1 MANNLIC
8 KIKTI
13 AKKRVIEL
21 VSFNYKINRFANK
34 LRNKMH
40 LTWNE
45 FERTDMRVGTII
57 EINDFP
63 EARKPAYQLTI
74 DFGTEIGVRKSS
86 AQITKRY
93 QKEDLLHRQV
103 VAVVNFPKKQIG
115 KFMSECLVLGAVGE
129 EGDVILLAP
138 DFKIENGLRIG

>member
-1 MANNLIC
+1 MD
-8 KIKTI
+8 
-13 AKKRVIEL
+13 
-21 VSFNYKINRFANK
+21 
-34 LRNKMH
+34 
-40 LTWNE
+40 LTWSE

-57 EINDFP
+57 AVNDFP

-74 DFGTEIGVRKSS
+74 DFGAEIGIRKSS

-93 QKEDLLHRQV
+93 AKEDLLNRQI

-115 KFMSECLVLGAVGE
+115 KFNSECLVLGAVGE

>member
-1 MANNLIC
+1 MD
-8 KIKTI
+8 
-13 AKKRVIEL
+13 
-21 VSFNYKINRFANK
+21 
-34 LRNKMH
+34 
-40 LTWNE
+40 LTWDE

-57 EINDFP
+57 EVNDFP
-63 EARKPAYQLTI
+63 EARKPAFQLTI
-74 DFGTEIGVRKSS
+74 DFGAEIGIRKSS

-93 QKEDLLHRQV
+93 KKEDLLNRQI

-138 DFKIENGLRIG
+138 DFKIPNGLRIG

>member
-1 MANNLIC
+1 MD
-8 KIKTI
+8 
-13 AKKRVIEL
+13 
-21 VSFNYKINRFANK
+21 
-34 LRNKMH
+34 

-57 EINDFP
+57 EVNDFP

-74 DFGTEIGVRKSS
+74 DFGSEIGIRKSS

-93 QKEDLLHRQV
+93 QKEDLLNRQI

-138 DFKIENGLRIG
+138 DFRIPNGLRIG

>member
-1 MANNLIC
+1 MD
-8 KIKTI
+8 
-13 AKKRVIEL
+13 
-21 VSFNYKINRFANK
+21 
-34 LRNKMH
+34 

-45 FERTDMRVGTII
+45 FERTDMRVGTIV
-57 EINDFP
+57 EVNDFP
-63 EARKPAYQLTI
+63 EARKPAFQLTI
-74 DFGTEIGVRKSS
+74 DFGSEIGIRRSS

-93 QKEDLLHRQV
+93 KKEDLVNRQI

-138 DFKIENGLRIG
+138 DFKIPNGLRIG

>member
-1 MANNLIC
+1 MD
-8 KIKTI
+8 
-13 AKKRVIEL
+13 
-21 VSFNYKINRFANK
+21 
-34 LRNKMH
+34 
-40 LTWNE
+40 LTWSE
-45 FERTDMRVGTII
+45 FERTDMRIGTIVDV
-57 EINDFP
+57 NDFP

-74 DFGTEIGVRKSS
+74 DFGCEIGIRKSS

-93 QKEDLLHRQV
+93 QKQDLLNRQI

>member
-1 MANNLIC
+1 MD
-8 KIKTI
+8 
-13 AKKRVIEL
+13 
-21 VSFNYKINRFANK
+21 
-34 LRNKMH
+34 
-40 LTWNE
+40 LTWSE

-57 EINDFP
+57 EVNDFP

-74 DFGTEIGVRKSS
+74 DFGAEIGIRKSS

-93 QKEDLLHRQV
+93 QKEDLVNRQI
-103 VAVVNFPKKQIG
+103 VAVVNFPRKQIG

-129 EGDVILLAP
+129 EEGDVILLVP

>member
-1 MANNLIC
+1 MD
-8 KIKTI
+8 
-13 AKKRVIEL
+13 
-21 VSFNYKINRFANK
+21 
-34 LRNKMH
+34 

-45 FERTDMRVGTII
+45 FERVDLRVGTII
-57 EINDFP
+57 EVTDFP

-74 DFGTEIGVRKSS
+74 DFGTEIGIRKSS

-93 QKEDLLHRQV
+93 SKEDLLNRQI

-115 KFMSECLVLGAVGE
+115 KFMSECLVLGAVGQ

>member
-1 MANNLIC
+1 MD
-8 KIKTI
+8 
-13 AKKRVIEL
+13 
-21 VSFNYKINRFANK
+21 
-34 LRNKMH
+34 

-45 FERTDMRVGTII
+45 FERTDMRVGTIV
-57 EINDFP
+57 EVNDFP
-63 EARKPAYQLTI
+63 EARKPAFQLTI
-74 DFGTEIGVRKSS
+74 DFGSEIGIRKSS

-93 QKEDLLHRQV
+93 IKEDLVNRQI

-138 DFKIENGLRIG
+138 DFKIPNGLRIG

>member
-1 MANNLIC
+1 MEN
-8 KIKTI
+8 
-13 AKKRVIEL
+13 
-21 VSFNYKINRFANK
+21 
-34 LRNKMH
+34 
-40 LTWNE
+40 LTWTE
-45 FERTDMRVGTII
+45 FEKVEMRVGTIL
-57 EINDFP
+57 EVNDFP

-74 DFGTEIGVRKSS
+74 DFGVAIGILKTS

-93 QKEDLLHRQV
+93 QKEDLRYRQI

-115 KFMSECLVLGAVGE
+115 KFMSECLVLGAVGA